1 MSTFGKAVLRLLP
14 QELNQRR
21 AARSIDRP
29 ARRQSRPTVPVTGP
43 PTGCRRPAVDAGLDP
58 WPLSRIRA
66 RICWAAV
73 ATEGSSSPSSA
84 ACRARPESPD
94 EFLGF
99 FRDCRGREMAAGVQ
113 AAGISDDLETER
125 AYLNMEAR

>member
-1 MSTFGKAVLRLLP
+1 MSTVGTAVLRFLP

-58 WPLSRIRA
+58 YPSFGDPGEDLLGGGGGRGVEQRLVGRLS
-66 RICWAAV
+66 
-73 ATEGSSSPSSA
+73 G
-84 ACRARPESPD
+84 
-94 EFLGF
+94 
-99 FRDCRGREMAAGVQ
+99 
-113 AAGISDDLETER
+113 
-125 AYLNMEAR
+125 EARQSSDKLLGEIHSLRRITVDRRVYR